1 MELLWLARAL
11 HVLAIILWIGGVAF
25 VTLVVLPALDDFPLD
40 RQLTEFARYER
51 RFTGIAR
58 LATVLAGLSG
68 FYMLENLGL
77 WGRFGEAAFWWM
89 HAMIAVWT
97 LFTLL
102 LFVIEPLFFHAFLQR
117 LEAGQPGRAVTV
129 MRRGHR
135 VLLGLS
141 LLTAAGA
148 VAGAHGWV
156 PAF

>member
-1 MELLWLARAL
+1 MEILWLARAV
-11 HVLAIILWIGGVAF
+11 HVLAIILWIGGVGF
-25 VTLVVLPALDDFPLD
+25 VTLVLLPALVDFPLD
-40 RQLTEFARYER
+40 RQLAEFARYER
-51 RFTGIAR
+51 RFTLVAR
-58 LATVLAGLSG
+58 IATVLAGISG
-68 FYMLENLGL
+68 FYMLFGLGL
-77 WGRFGEAAFWWM
+77 SGRFSSPAFWWM

-117 LEAGQPGRAVTV
+117 LHARQPGRAIALL
-129 MRRGHR
+129 RRSHR
-135 VLLGLS
+135 LLLALS